1 MKLTGLFILVQSSV
15 IGAQSFLDGI
25 AGFSQ
30 LSDFRDLLIANPGA
44 ASTLLTNVASGDQR
58 TILVPSNNAFDNYRQ
73 TAGRSVSSL
82 SSTDLED
89 TINYHSLQGALS
101 SADIQKQ
108 SGLVSNTALTN
119 PSRDNR
125 GLESDGAKK
134 PQVVA
139 IVPANTANG
148 RRIMVRQAGGID
160 VKSGKGQGIT
170 LNPTPGNWSGG
181 NFYIVDGSVLF
192 LFVISVEIE
201 YPGFQSEKHF
211 LIFYR
216 LLGFSLC
223 P

>member
-1 MKLTGLFILVQSSV
+1 MKLIGLFILVESSV
-15 IGAQSFLDGI
+15 IGAQSFLDAI

-30 LSDFRDLLIANPGA
+30 LSDFRDLLNANPVA
-44 ASTLLTNVASGDQR
+44 ASSLLTNVASGDQR
-58 TILVPSNNAFDNYRQ
+58 TILVPNNNAFDNYRQ
-73 TAGRSVSSL
+73 TAGGSVSSL

-89 TINYHSLQGALS
+89 TINYHSVQGALS
-101 SADIQKQ
+101 SADLQKQ

-148 RRIMVRQAGGID
+148 RKIMVRKAGSVD

-170 LNPTPGNWSGG
+170 LDPTPGNWSGG
-181 NFYIVDGSVLF
+181 TFYIVDGSVIAF
-192 LFVISVEIE
+192 
-201 YPGFQSEKHF
+201 
-211 LIFYR
+211 FYR
-216 LLGFSLC
+216 WKLETLAFNLKNTF
-223 P
+223 